1 MGRGLPSDDVEEES
15 GSTLLRS
22 NDASCPMLLK
32 PTCFEVT
39 YFWITYVSLTSCPL
53 GGSIK
58 YGNSETDLLRI
69 RSANVYPGFRSAH
82 WNRFN
87 LENCTKI
94 NSPIAIVSA
103 R

>member
-1 MGRGLPSDDVEEES
+1 MGRGLPSDDVEES

-32 PTCFEVT
+32 PTSFEVT

-58 YGNSETDLLRI
+58 YGNSETDLLRLQT
-69 RSANVYPGFRSAH
+69 ANVNQGFRSAH

-87 LENCTKI
+87 LVNCTKV

>member
-1 MGRGLPSDDVEEES
+1 
-15 GSTLLRS
+15 
-22 NDASCPMLLK
+22 MLVR
-32 PTCFEVT
+32 PACR
-39 YFWITYVSLTSCPL
+39 L

-82 WNRFN
+82 WNCFN
-87 LENCTKI
+87 LVNYTKV